1 MKKRLVAILVPWIFS
16 GAVHAVD
23 LDEFYES
30 NNGQQGVL
38 PSPDVPTVAPASL
51 DDLLNPVSEATTG
64 VSDLR
69 IQMLTEAARTVGF
82 RGGLAERAAVL
93 KEALDSRA
101 ARLDTIFQFSMVMN
115 SNGTVPPV
123 IVEARDLSSV
133 SSDQIRTA
141 NRVYKI
147 VREERFA
154 AVPPTWRD
162 YLLVGLVAKNDGVEL
177 PDFAIRPKNG
187 EEESIWKAG
196 VRRGWEEG
204 QKQAQAILA
213 ANFNRLTRDYV
224 GMLRYSTLIQTGM
237 ISTTKVAE
245 SSQTVTGDS
254 KQLMLGDT
262 LKRVTSRA
270 AFQPDAGKWRPTVNL
285 NASEAAKKAKEQRD
299 REQAE
304 RLAKEEA
311 ERLAREE
318 AERKAKEE
326 ADRIAREEAERL
338 AKAQA
343 EQQAKEEAER
353 KAKEEADRL
362 AQEEAERLAKAQAE
376 QQAKEE
382 AERKAKEDAARIA
395 KEQAAARQAYLATGH
410 ESSLERLAQEGAVRK
425 DAEQQIAEPA
435 KDAQPQSA
443 DTAKPEA
450 VATQAQESAPAVVQS
465 SDAVRA
471 ETVMMLVEETEK
483 WKQLAQEQA
492 AEQEAKKKRKRKAR

>member
-30 NNGQQGVL
+30 NNGQ
-38 PSPDVPTVAPASL
+38 SPDVPTVAPASL

-326 ADRIAREEAERL
+326 ADRIAREQAERI

-450 VATQAQESAPAVVQS
+450 VATQAQESAPAVVVQG
-465 SDAVRA
+465 SDTIRVDS
-471 ETVMMLVEETEK
+471 VMMLVDETEK

-492 AEQEAKKKRKRKAR
+492 AEQEAKKQQRKRKAR

>member
-224 GMLRYSTLIQTGM
+224 GMLRYSTLIQMGM

-326 ADRIAREEAERL
+326 ADR
-338 AKAQA
+338 
-343 EQQAKEEAER
+343 
-353 KAKEEADRL
+353 L

-435 KDAQPQSA
+435 KEAQPTEAQP
-443 DTAKPEA
+443 DA
-450 VATQAQESAPAVVQS
+450 VAAQIQERAPVVVVQG
-465 SDAVRA
+465 SDTIRVDS
-471 ETVMMLVEETEK
+471 VVMLVDEVEMK
-483 WKQLAQEQA
+483 RQLAQEQA
-492 AEQEAKKKRKRKAR
+492 AEQEAKKQQRKRKAR

>member
-38 PSPDVPTVAPASL
+38 PSPDVPTVAPAPASL

-204 QKQAQAILA
+204 QKQASAILA

-224 GMLRYSTLIQTGM
+224 GMLRYSTLIQMGM

-326 ADRIAREEAERL
+326 ADRL
-338 AKAQA
+338 AK
-343 EQQAKEEAER
+343 
-353 KAKEEADRL
+353 
-362 AQEEAERLAKAQAE
+362 EEAERLAKAQAE

-450 VATQAQESAPAVVQS
+450 VATQAQESAPAVVQG
-465 SDAVRA
+465 SDTIRA
-471 ETVMMLVEETEK
+471 ETVVMLVEETEK
-483 WKQLAQEQA
+483 YKQLAQEQA

>member
-1 MKKRLVAILVPWIFS
+1 MKLKRLPVVIFGLLS
-16 GAVHAVD
+16 GAAFAVD
-23 LDEFYES
+23 VGNLPQPMDEGRPNQAERAPAA
-30 NNGQQGVL
+30 VR
-38 PSPDVPTVAPASL
+38 PASL
-51 DDLLNPVSEATTG
+51 NELMNPVSEANTG

-82 RGGLAERAAVL
+82 RGGMAARAEVL
-93 KEALDSRA
+93 KEMLDARA
-101 ARLDTIFQFSMVMN
+101 EKLDTIFQFSMVMN

-133 SSDQIRTA
+133 SEDQIRTA

-154 AVPPTWRD
+154 SVPPTWRD
-162 YLLVGLVAKNDGVEL
+162 YMYVGLVTNNNLAEDME
-177 PDFAIRPKNG
+177 FAIRPKSS
-187 EEESIWKAG
+187 EEEAVWRKG
-196 VRRGWEEG
+196 VQKGWVEG
-204 QKQAQAILA
+204 QKQADAIVA
-213 ANFNRLTRDYV
+213 ANLNRLTRDYV
-224 GMLRYSTLIQTGM
+224 GMLRYSTLIQMGM

-326 ADRIAREEAERL
+326 ADRIAREQAERL

-395 KEQAAARQAYLATGH
+395 KEQAAARQAYLATEH

-435 KDAQPQSA
+435 KEAQPTEAQP
-443 DTAKPEA
+443 DA
-450 VATQAQESAPAVVQS
+450 VAAQIQERTPVVVVQG
-465 SDAVRA
+465 SDTIRVDS
-471 ETVMMLVEETEK
+471 VVMLVDEVEMK
-483 WKQLAQEQA
+483 RQLAQEQA
-492 AEQEAKKKRKRKAR
+492 AEQEAKKQQRKRKAR